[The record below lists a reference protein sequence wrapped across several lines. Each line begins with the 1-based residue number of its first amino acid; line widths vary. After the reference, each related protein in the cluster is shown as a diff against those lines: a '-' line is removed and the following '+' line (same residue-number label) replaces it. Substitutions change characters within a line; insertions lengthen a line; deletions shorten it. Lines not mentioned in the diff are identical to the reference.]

1 MMLIPDSHRNL
12 AAAPVV
18 ASLSTVGTD
27 GTPQVTAVWFL
38 SAGDT
43 IKFSLTS
50 ERQKSKSMISRSH
63 ATLFI
68 IDPSDPLRTLE
79 IRGTVQSS
87 PDADL
92 GVFKAVFDTTARIR
106 TAPAC
111 HSKGVS
117 PLLCGRRPLAPTGD
131 HRPRRTVEKRTVN

>member
-1 MMLIPDSHRNL
+1 MTLIPDSHRNL

-38 SAGDT
+38 TAGDT

-50 ERQKSKSMISRSH
+50 DRQKYKNMISRPH

-68 IDPSDPLRTLE
+68 IDPSNPLRTLE
-79 IRGTVQSS
+79 IRGTLQSS

-92 GVFKAVFDTTARIR
+92 GVFKAVFRHYGQD
-106 TAPAC
+106 P
-111 HSKGVS
+111 HGSGV
-117 PLLCGRRPLAPTGD
+117 PLEGRVAITLRPTHIVAHG
-131 HRPRRTVEKRTVN
+131 